1 MGFKQYGLTAEAL
14 CLGERTKGG
23 LFRPTCRTIRYSQ
36 IAGALRA
43 RFGVELHAVG
53 HLVEEDGHNQPN
65 TLTYA
70 PRDRAQGISKVPL
83 TVEFLADVVAKVYVL
98 DETGVLPK
106 SFEIEMGGLR
116 SQGLGRCRLTFERVA
131 PDEVRRGHLNTRLP
145 LRLTCV
151 FGIERV
157 IVPMYGYLFRSL
169 SQATGEYEL
178 SLFEGS
184 EIVGPAFLLQ
194 EETNG

>member
-1 MGFKQYGLTAEAL
+1 MDFNQYSLTSEAL
-14 CLGERTKGG
+14 CMGERTKGG

-36 IAGALRA
+36 ITGALRA

-53 HLVEEDGHNQPN
+53 HLVEQDGRNQPN
-65 TLTYA
+65 TFTYA
-70 PRDRAQGISKVPL
+70 PRDRGQGISKVPL
-83 TVEFLADVVAKVYVL
+83 TVEFLADVVGKVYIL
-98 DETGVLPK
+98 DETGTLPQ
-106 SFEIEMGGLR
+106 SFEIEMGALR
-116 SQGLGRCRLTFERVA
+116 SQGLGRCKLTFEGAA
-131 PDEVRRGHLNTRLP
+131 PDEVKRGRLNTRLP
-145 LRLTCV
+145 LRLEDV

-157 IVPMYGYLFRSL
+157 IVSVYGYLFRSL

-194 EETNG
+194 EEVDG

>member
-1 MGFKQYGLTAEAL
+1 MGFKQYGLTSEAL

-36 IAGALRA
+36 ITGALRA
-43 RFGVELHAVG
+43 RFNAELHAVG
-53 HLVEEDGHNQPN
+53 HLVEKDGHNQPN
-65 TLTYA
+65 IFTYA
-70 PRDRAQGISKVPL
+70 PRDRGHGISKVPL
-83 TVEFLADVVAKVYVL
+83 TVEFLADVVGKVYVL
-98 DETGVLPK
+98 DETGILPK
-106 SFEIEMGGLR
+106 SFEIEMGALR
-116 SQGLGRCRLTFERVA
+116 SQGLGRCKLAFEGAA
-131 PDEVRRGHLNTRLP
+131 PDEVKRGRLNTRLP
-145 LRLTCV
+145 LRLTDI

-157 IVPMYGYLFRSL
+157 IVPVYGYLFRPL
-169 SQATGEYEL
+169 SQTTGEYEL